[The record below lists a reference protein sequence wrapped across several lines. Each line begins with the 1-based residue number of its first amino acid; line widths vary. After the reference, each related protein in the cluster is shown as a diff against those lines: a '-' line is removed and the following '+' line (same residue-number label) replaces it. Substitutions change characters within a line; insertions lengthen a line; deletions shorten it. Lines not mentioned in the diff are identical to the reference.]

1 MYVMY
6 VMYVC
11 DVYYVLYVMDVMDVM
26 HVKHVMH
33 VMHVCMYAGTYVR
46 RYVYSD
52 RSTCAK
58 SNNHKIGIKNIK
70 QCRCLQSACCHI
82 LQYYILYIITYITLT
97 SFVEL
102 IWTSFLRCTA
112 NTTKAHWYC
121 TPEAAI
127 NLCPIVA

>member
-11 DVYYVLYVMDVMDVM
+11 DVYYVLYVMDVMDVMDVM

-58 SNNHKIGIKNIK
+58 SNNHKIGIKISNNVDVCSQHAVTYCNTI
-70 QCRCLQSACCHI
+70 
-82 LQYYILYIITYITLT
+82 YYI
-97 SFVEL
+97 
-102 IWTSFLRCTA
+102 
-112 NTTKAHWYC
+112 
-121 TPEAAI
+121 
-127 NLCPIVA
+127 